1 MSFEITTSFVKQ
13 YSRNVFHLV
22 QQKGSRLRD
31 KVREESM
38 EGEEEFFDSIGQVSA
53 VEIVERHGDSPI
65 ISTPHGRRRV
75 TSTSW
80 DWGDLVDK
88 MDKIRFLNDP
98 TSDYAQA
105 ASWAMGRAMD
115 DVIISKFFASAWTG
129 KTGATE
135 TVFDTDN
142 VIAVG
147 GTGLTIDK
155 LIQAKEIL
163 DSYDNDPD
171 EPRYIGVT
179 AKQVTNLL
187 KTTEITSADY
197 NTVKALVQG
206 QINTF
211 MGFEFVRSQRL
222 LVDGSSYRRLPCWIK
237 SGLLLA
243 IGQNPVARITER
255 ADKRF
260 SVYVYYSMDL
270 GATRMEEEK
279 VVEIKCSEA

>member
-13 YSRNVFHLV
+13 YHRNVFHLV
-22 QQKGSRLRD
+22 QQKGSRFRSL
-31 KVREESM
+31 VREEPI
-38 EGEEEFFDSIGQVSA
+38 EGEEDFFDSIGQVSA
-53 VEIVERHGDSPI
+53 VRIVDRHGDSPI

-75 TSTSW
+75 VTSAY

-88 MDKIRFLNDP
+88 MDKIRMLNDP

-105 ASWAMGRAMD
+105 GSWAMARSMD
-115 DVIISKFFASAWTG
+115 DIILESFFSSAWTG
-129 KTGATE
+129 KSGTTE
-135 TVFDTDN
+135 TVFDTNN

-171 EPRYIGVT
+171 EARYIGVT

-187 KTTEITSADY
+187 KTTEITNADY
-197 NTVKALVQG
+197 NTVKALVSG
-206 QINTF
+206 QINSF
-211 MGFEFVRSQRL
+211 MGFEFVRSQRIP
-222 LVDGSSYRRLPCWIK
+222 VDGSAYRRLPCWIK
-237 SGLLLA
+237 SGMLLA

-260 SVYVYYSMDL
+260 SVYVYVSMDL

-279 VVEIKCSEA
+279 VVEIKCSET